1 MSTLIKESQASRNN
15 IYSFYQDLHK
25 EAVKKKGS
33 NIDGQVV
40 TSKRYDLFITK
51 GSSHFQGFDLI
62 PLLRE
67 TFKYFSSQKM
77 CKSHISWTL
86 FL

>member
-51 GSSHFQGFDLI
+51 GLSLI
-62 PLLRE
+62 
-67 TFKYFSSQKM
+67 
-77 CKSHISWTL
+77 HISEPTRP
-86 FL
+86 

>member
-1 MSTLIKESQASRNN
+1 MSTLIKESQARRNN

-51 GSSHFQGFDLI
+51 GSSHF
-62 PLLRE
+62 
-67 TFKYFSSQKM
+67 
-77 CKSHISWTL
+77 
-86 FL
+86 